1 MKLQK
6 FLVVGCAL
14 IATACAEKEQAA
26 PEPADE
32 MPMGAPE
39 AAAPEAMN
47 ESWRNDTFLEH
58 MHVHAEKLD
67 ELNFALADGD
77 LEAAKAPAYW
87 LSRHDTA
94 DDVQS
99 DWLPY
104 LYEMRNEA
112 QAVEEAPDLATA
124 RDAAERIS
132 AQCQACH
139 AAVGITAE

>member
-1 MKLQK
+1 MKMQK
-6 FLVVGCAL
+6 FLVVGFAM

-26 PEPADE
+26 PERADE
-32 MPMGAPE
+32 MPM
-39 AAAPEAMN
+39 AAPGVEAPAAMN
-47 ESWRNDTFLEH
+47 ESWRTDAFLEH

-67 ELNFALADGD
+67 DLNFALADGD

-94 DDVQS
+94 DDVKS

-104 LYEMRNEA
+104 LYAMRTAA
-112 QAVEEAPDLATA
+112 QAVEDAPDLATA